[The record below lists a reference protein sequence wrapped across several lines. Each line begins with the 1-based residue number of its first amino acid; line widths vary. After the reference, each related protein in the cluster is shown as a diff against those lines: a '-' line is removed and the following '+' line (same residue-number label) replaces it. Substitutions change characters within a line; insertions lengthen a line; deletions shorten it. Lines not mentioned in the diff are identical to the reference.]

1 MRNESEMIKSVQL
14 RVLGRADTAASV
26 LNSTGSLEVASLS
39 CHGGTR
45 KAVIYACEG

>member
-1 MRNESEMIKSVQL
+1 MKVKYSSVEL
-14 RVLGRADTAASV
+14 VFEIGANTAVLTD
-26 LNSTGSLEVASLS
+26 SLCWIFVFASLS